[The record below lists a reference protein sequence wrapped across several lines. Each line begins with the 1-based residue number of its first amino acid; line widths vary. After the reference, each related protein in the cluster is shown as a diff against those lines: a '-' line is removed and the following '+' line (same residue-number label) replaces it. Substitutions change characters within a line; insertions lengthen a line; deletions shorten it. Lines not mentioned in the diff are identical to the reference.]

1 MILKGLLVLL
11 LSLKFFFSSLKSNLS
26 LVKLS
31 LLFVELL
38 VDGGL
43 VLLDLLF
50 LGAELLS
57 LLESLNLSLN
67 DGSLL
72 GFLFNLLFFGRD
84 DNLGNDNLLSKL
96 LLLNFSLFKRL
107 TGIGKLS
114 SGRLFFLDS

>member
-11 LSLKFFFSSLKSNLS
+11 LSLKFFFSSLKSNCS

>member
-11 LSLKFFFSSLKSNLS
+11 LSLKFFFSSLKSNCS

-43 VLLDLLF
+43 VLLNLLF